1 VKEGD
6 SERKLAVL
14 VAIDVVGYSK
24 SVERNEAKTIATLRK
39 YRTILD
45 PLIEG
50 MGGRIFNTGGDSVFA
65 EFGSAVQALKCVTHF
80 QRDVYKKNCSLEIT
94 DQMLFRI
101 GVNLGDV
108 IEDDNNLLGDGVNVA
123 ARLESI
129 CQPSGVCISKA
140 IYDLVKDKVDEEF
153 HDIGLQRV
161 KENQFHAFDVLIN
174 ETKRRQRKNTRSRTK
189 KISLTVLA
197 TVAATIAVFFLVGPG
212 LNPRDAEIGFTLPTK
227 PSLIV
232 LPFKNL
238 SGDPEKIFIAE
249 GIAENITSQI
259 SRSSDVFV
267 ISNNSAKK
275 VAGMELDSSEIADA
289 VGVRYLMS
297 GSVQE
302 AAGNLRVS
310 VKLIDAIEDR
320 IVWVDKFSGKTEQL
334 FEFQDLITESVFKN
348 LQINFMSKLGGSSN
362 HSSHWSSIEEMRLF
376 GEGRRHLLKWT
387 PDAHNEMERVVN
399 EVYTGPQSSGPA
411 HLLRGW
417 LYFQKVMMDGPE
429 YRELNIAEGRR
440 MAQLAFEI
448 MQTPNPLVLGAWF
461 DLYERSYDA
470 AQRKV
475 NEAAAMGSP
484 TGDMLAVG
492 GTVYLLSMKPQK
504 AKKMLA
510 EAMRISPFH
519 PAWYANRYATSL
531 AMLGE
536 NGEAK
541 KVARSIVKKAKSGE
555 IFSLQGSRALVTLAL
570 IADRESEQKK
580 AREYVNEIM
589 QIQPSFTQKE
599 LDKQL
604 GMLKDQNLLAEYKRL
619 LDKYGLPRD

>member
-1 VKEGD
+1 M
-6 SERKLAVL
+6 
-14 VAIDVVGYSK
+14 
-24 SVERNEAKTIATLRK
+24 
-39 YRTILD
+39 D

-161 KENQFHAFDVLIN
+161 RENQFHAFDVLIN

-238 SGDPEKIFIAE
+238 SGDPKKIFIAE

-297 GSVQE
+297 GSVQ
-302 AAGNLRVS
+302 
-310 VKLIDAIEDR
+310 
-320 IVWVDKFSGKTEQL
+320 
-334 FEFQDLITESVFKN
+334 
-348 LQINFMSKLGGSSN
+348 
-362 HSSHWSSIEEMRLF
+362 
-376 GEGRRHLLKWT
+376 
-387 PDAHNEMERVVN
+387 
-399 EVYTGPQSSGPA
+399 
-411 HLLRGW
+411 
-417 LYFQKVMMDGPE
+417 
-429 YRELNIAEGRR
+429 
-440 MAQLAFEI
+440 
-448 MQTPNPLVLGAWF
+448 
-461 DLYERSYDA
+461 
-470 AQRKV
+470 
-475 NEAAAMGSP
+475 
-484 TGDMLAVG
+484 
-492 GTVYLLSMKPQK
+492 
-504 AKKMLA
+504 
-510 EAMRISPFH
+510 
-519 PAWYANRYATSL
+519 
-531 AMLGE
+531 
-536 NGEAK
+536 
-541 KVARSIVKKAKSGE
+541 
-555 IFSLQGSRALVTLAL
+555 
-570 IADRESEQKK
+570 
-580 AREYVNEIM
+580 
-589 QIQPSFTQKE
+589 
-599 LDKQL
+599 
-604 GMLKDQNLLAEYKRL
+604 
-619 LDKYGLPRD
+619 